1 MLFPYQR
8 LLRCTKYLILVLFH
22 LQTGPSAC
30 GAAMRRGGDT
40 HVDGRRHTPSTFIIV
55 ISYGFE

>member
-1 MLFPYQR
+1 
-8 LLRCTKYLILVLFH
+8 LRCTKYLILVLFH